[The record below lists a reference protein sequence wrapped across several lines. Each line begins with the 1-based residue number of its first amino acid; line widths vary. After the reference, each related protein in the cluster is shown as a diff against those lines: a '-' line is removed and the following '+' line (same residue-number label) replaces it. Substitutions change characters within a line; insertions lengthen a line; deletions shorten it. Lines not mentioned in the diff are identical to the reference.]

1 VAVALFILALTVP
14 VAAFV
19 LWPLRRRSD
28 QSLFAATEME
38 RAELEA
44 EKLGALR
51 ALRELALD
59 HEAGHLATDDYADLR
74 ARAEARA
81 AAILRQLDAR
91 DTAASLLTSAPP
103 APDRPARISAARIPW
118 TRQPAVLGLA
128 AVGILVFGV
137 VLGVLVNRFLT
148 PEPSPMAGPPVTMP
162 GAPPMTDPGPGG
174 PARSGPPRPIPPEVL
189 AGMLQAAHASLDAG
203 RYQEAI
209 AAYKAVLARHPDHV
223 EAITHLGV
231 ILAQAGHADGALEAF
246 DRALAIDPG
255 YAHAWWDK
263 AGVLFDQKQDYSGA
277 ITAWERFLAIA
288 PAAGP
293 DRDQARA
300 RIQDARQRLAA
311 GAKTPTAAAPPVPAP
326 LPRPAGPPGPAT
338 P

>member
-1 VAVALFILALTVP
+1 VTVALLILALTVP
-14 VAAFV
+14 VAVFV
-19 LWPLRRRSD
+19 LWPLRRIREPG
-28 QSLFAATEME
+28 LLGAAEIE

-44 EKLGALR
+44 EKLAALR

-59 HEAGHLATDDYADLR
+59 HEAGHLAADDYADLR

-91 DTAASLLTSAPP
+91 ETAPSPLTPPP
-103 APDRPARISAARIPW
+103 AGPRRPARTGGTRIPW

-137 VLGVLVNRFLT
+137 VLGVLVTRFLT
-148 PEPSPMAGPPVTMP
+148 PEPAPMAGPPDTRP
-162 GAPPMTDPGPGG
+162 GGAPPLAGAGPGG
-174 PARSGPPRPIPPEVL
+174 PTSSGSPRPIPPEVL

-209 AAYKAVLARHPDHV
+209 AAYKAVLARHPDNV
-223 EAITHLGV
+223 EAMTHLGV

-263 AGVLFDQKQDYSGA
+263 AGVLFDQKQDYAGA
-277 ITAWERFLAIA
+277 ITAWERFLALA
-288 PAAGP
+288 PAEGP

-311 GAKTPTAAAPPVPAP
+311 GAKTPAAAAPGPAP
-326 LPRPAGPPGPAT
+326 LPRPAGPATPAT

>member
-1 VAVALFILALTVP
+1 VTVALLILALTLP
-14 VAAFV
+14 VAVFV

-28 QSLFAATEME
+28 PGLPGVAEIE

-44 EKLGALR
+44 EKLAALR

-59 HEAGHLATDDYADLR
+59 HEAGHLTADDYADLR

-91 DTAASLLTSAPP
+91 DAAPSSLTTAP
-103 APDRPARISAARIPW
+103 AGPRRPAGSGGPRIPW

-137 VLGVLVNRFLT
+137 VLGVLVTRFLT
-148 PEPSPMAGPPVTMP
+148 PEPSPMAGSPDTMS
-162 GAPPMTDPGPGG
+162 GAPPLADAGPGG
-174 PARSGPPRPIPPEVL
+174 PTSSGPPRPIPPGVL

-209 AAYKAVLARHPDHV
+209 AAYKAVLARHPDNV
-223 EAITHLGV
+223 EAMTHLGV

-277 ITAWERFLAIA
+277 ITAWERFLALA
-288 PAAGP
+288 PAEGP

-300 RIQDARQRLAA
+300 RMQDARQRLAA
-311 GAKTPTAAAPPVPAP
+311 GAKTPTAAPPGPAP
-326 LPRPAGPPGPAT
+326 LPSRAGPAT
-338 P
+338 PATR